1 MIAYLDTSA
10 FAQRYLPEPGSE
22 AVRTLF
28 RGKRPIAASRLAYVE
43 LVAAVSRATRQR
55 SISGPQRDAIMSR
68 LPTDFGDLKFVVE
81 PARDVDALAA
91 RLIETRALRAYD
103 AMQLAA
109 CLMVRKLKAVELW
122 AADADLLAAARA
134 EGLKVVAL

>member
-1 MIAYLDTSA
+1 
-10 FAQRYLPEPGSE
+10 
-22 AVRTLF
+22 LF

-43 LVAAVSRATRQR
+43 LVAAVSRAARQR
-55 SISGPQRDAIMSR
+55 TISAGQRDTIISR
-68 LPTDFGDLKFVVE
+68 LPSDFGDLKFVVE
-81 PARDVDALAA
+81 PAREVYAIASQ
-91 RLIETRALRAYD
+91 LIVTRALRAYD

-122 AADADLLAAARA
+122 AADAELLAAARA